1 MASEWILWLKYGIMQ
16 KDSLIDSRAIYGDFR
31 GGCKMTH
38 EEMVI
43 SAMKSNEIEGHVYSE
58 EDKALIMRYAKGEL
72 TEDEMTK
79 EILALVKAG

>member
-1 MASEWILWLKYGIMQ
+1 
-16 KDSLIDSRAIYGDFR
+16 
-31 GGCKMTH
+31 MTH

-43 SAMKSNEIEGHVYSE
+43 SAMKSNEMEGHVYSE
-58 EDKALIMRYAKGEL
+58 EDKALIMRYANGEL